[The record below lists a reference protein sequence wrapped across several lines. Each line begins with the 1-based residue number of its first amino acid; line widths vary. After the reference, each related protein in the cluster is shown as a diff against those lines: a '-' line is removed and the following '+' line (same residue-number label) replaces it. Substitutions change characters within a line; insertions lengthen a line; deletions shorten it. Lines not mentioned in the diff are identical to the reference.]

1 MDERCYSFV
10 QYSSL
15 GSFKGLKLIIISEG
29 KAKLFD
35 LSEESRKMPT
45 LNLFTNIPVDTVT
58 CSDILKDATKAVAK
72 IIGKPES
79 YVMILLNSGVPIA
92 FAGTE
97 EPAAYGELISIGGL
111 GAGVNGKLSETIA
124 EILQV
129 KLSIDSSR
137 FYINDP
143 SSDTMDQ
150 LSETRVSNGD
160 EEAISTFYWERR
172 VAVNKPKFVL
182 YRPCDFTNATCFS
195 GKLFASLLSM
205 TEEIKFSVLVSLFNW
220 IQKSKTSSQKRSK
233 FRKFLDTYCKP
244 SDYFVA
250 VRLIIPS
257 LDRERG
263 SYGLKESVLATC
275 LIDALGISRDAPD
288 AVRLLNWRKGG
299 TAKAGAN
306 AGNFSLIAAEVLQQ
320 RQGMSSGGLSIKE
333 LNDLLDRLASSE
345 NSGENFCSFNS
356 DSEDECAG
364 NEVDLKLGMSE
375 KSIFQEFHP
384 DAEDLFNVT
393 CDLKLVCEK
402 LRDRHQRHKRQD
414 IEVGKA
420 VRPQLAMRIGD
431 VNAAWK
437 KLHGKDVVAECKF
450 DGDRIQI
457 HKNGT
462 GIHYFSRNFLDHSEY
477 AHAMSDLI
485 VQNILADKCILD
497 GEMLVWDTSLNRF
510 AEFGSNQEIAK
521 AAREGLDSHKQ
532 CPHSRISQ
540 RNHFRDIIFLDLVL
554 DVAFDVLYVGDT
566 SVIHQSLK
574 ERHELLR
581 KVVKPLKGRLEVLV
595 PEGGLNVHRP
605 SGEPSWSIVAHS
617 AADVERFF
625 KETVENRDEG
635 VLLKDLGSKWEPGDR
650 SGKWMKL
657 KPEYIRA
664 GSDLDVLIIGGYY
677 GSGRRGGEVAQFL
690 VALADRAEAN
700 VYPRRVGTGLSDDE
714 LDTVVSKLKPYF
726 RKNEHP
732 KKAPPSFYQVTNH
745 SKERP
750 DVWIENPEKSVILSI
765 TSDIRTIRSE
775 VFVAPYSLRFPRIDK
790 VRYDKP
796 WHECLDVQDF
806 VELVNSSN
814 GTTQK
819 QKESESTQ
827 EHPKVIKS
835 SKRGEKKSV
844 SLVPPQFIQ
853 TDVSDIKGKTSIF
866 SNMIFY
872 FVNLPRSHSL
882 DTFHKMVVEN
892 GGKFSMNLNNS
903 VTHCIAAESSGIKY
917 QAAKRQRDV
926 IHFSWVSCSFDVS
939 SNEKA
944 PTSRRYFLHL
954 TDASRTKLQDEIDE
968 FSDSYFW
975 DLDLEGLRQVLSNA
989 KQFEDSKSIEYY
1001 KKKLCPEKRW
1011 SCLFGCCIYFYAY
1024 SQALSTEEETLLG
1037 IMAKRL
1043 ALEVLMGGGKVSNNL
1058 AHASHLVVLA
1068 EDSLDFT
1075 TVSKSETEKRH
1086 LLKRRLHVVSSQW
1099 LEDSLQREQKLCED
1113 VYSLRPKDMEESD
1126 TEESDKCE
1134 HDTTEVASCGGA
1146 QIEEPVSSQM
1156 AITSSRGRSNTRAV
1170 NKRGRSSTSSLK
1182 RVQRRRGKQP
1192 SKIGGDETEESDAS
1206 DEKVSTRLSDIA
1218 EETDSLGEAQRNSK
1232 RGTSAKRGK
1241 SRVGQTQ
1248 RVQRSRRGKK
1258 PSKIG
1263 GDESE
1268 ENDDFDDKKNE
1279 YADAE
1284 ESNAAGRLVEDNE
1297 ETRDSDIAKYKESLQ
1312 RDNTVAAGEASQD
1325 SRNAYTEMDTI
1336 EKQQIHEDPVQA
1348 MLMDMIPSLGLKKT
1362 ETSNRITEE
1371 SRLAK
1376 VSGECES
1383 SEKRKLGA
1391 ETDNTSVNAEAE
1403 AEADAV
1409 PPPVKK
1415 KKVSYRDVAGELLKD

>member
-1 MDERCYSFV
+1 
-10 QYSSL
+10 
-15 GSFKGLKLIIISEG
+15 
-29 KAKLFD
+29 
-35 LSEESRKMPT
+35 
-45 LNLFTNIPVDTVT
+45 
-58 CSDILKDATKAVAK
+58 
-72 IIGKPES
+72 
-79 YVMILLNSGVPIA
+79 
-92 FAGTE
+92 
-97 EPAAYGELISIGGL
+97 
-111 GAGVNGKLSETIA
+111 
-124 EILQV
+124 
-129 KLSIDSSR
+129 
-137 FYINDP
+137 
-143 SSDTMDQ
+143 
-150 LSETRVSNGD
+150 
-160 EEAISTFYWERR
+160 
-172 VAVNKPKFVL
+172 
-182 YRPCDFTNATCFS
+182 
-195 GKLFASLLSM
+195 M

-306 AGNFSLIAAEVLQQ
+306 AGNFSLIAAEVLQR
-320 RQGMSSGGLSIKE
+320 RQGMASGGLTIKE

-345 NSGENFCSFNS
+345 NRAEKTLVLSTLIQKTNAQEMKW
-356 DSEDECAG
+356 
-364 NEVDLKLGMSE
+364 VIRIILKDLKLGMSE

-420 VRPQLAMRIGD
+420 VRPQLAMRISD

-462 GIHYFSRNFLDHSEY
+462 EIHYFSRNFLDHSEY
-477 AHAMSDLI
+477 AHAMSNLI

-521 AAREGLDSHKQ
+521 AAREGLDSHRQ
-532 CPHSRISQ
+532 LCY
-540 RNHFRDIIFLDLVL
+540 
-554 DVAFDVLYVGDT
+554 VAFDVLYVGDT

-581 KVVKPLKGRLEVLV
+581 KVVKPLKGRLEVLL

-605 SGEPSWSIVAHS
+605 SGEPSWSIVVHA

-635 VLLKDLGSKWEPGDR
+635 VVLKDLGWKWEPGDR
-650 SGKWMKL
+650 SGKWLKL

-664 GSDLDVLIIGGYY
+664 GADLDVLIIGGYY

-700 VYPRRVGTGLSDDE
+700 VYPRRFMSFCRVGTGLSDHE
-714 LDTVVSKLKPYF
+714 LETVVSKLKPYF

-750 DVWIENPEKSVILSI
+750 DVWIESPEKSIILSI

-796 WHECLDVQDF
+796 WHECLDVQAF

-819 QKESESTQ
+819 QKETESTQ
-827 EHPKVIKS
+827 DNPKVNKS
-835 SKRGEKKSV
+835 SKRGEKKNV
-844 SLVPPQFIQ
+844 SLVPSQFIQ
-853 TDVSDIKGKTSIF
+853 TDVSDIKGKTSVF

-872 FVNLPRSHSL
+872 FVNVPRSYSL

-903 VTHCIAAESSGIKY
+903 VTHCIAAESSGIKF

-926 IHFSWVSCSFDVS
+926 IHFSWILDCCSR
-939 SNEKA
+939 NKML
-944 PTSRRYFLHL
+944 PLQPKYFLHL
-954 TDASRTKLQDEIDE
+954 TDASRTKLQDDIDE
-968 FSDSYFW
+968 FSDSYYW
-975 DLDLEGLRQVLSNA
+975 DLDLEGLKQVLSKA
-989 KQFEDSKSIEYY
+989 KQSEDSKSIDYY

-1011 SCLFGCCIYFYAY
+1011 SCLYGCCVYFYPY
-1024 SQALSTEEETLLG
+1024 SQTLNTEEEALLG
-1037 IMAKRL
+1037 IIAKRL

-1068 EDSLDFT
+1068 ITKDSLDFT
-1075 TVSKSETEKRH
+1075 SVSKCFSEVEKPL
-1086 LLKRRLHVVSSQW
+1086 LLKRKLWVVNSHW
-1099 LEDSLQREQKLCED
+1099 LEESLLREQKLCED
-1113 VYSLRPKDMEESD
+1113 VYTLRPKYMEESD
-1126 TEESDKCE
+1126 TEESDKSE
-1134 HDTTEVASCGGA
+1134 HDTTEVASCDRA
-1146 QIEEPVSSQM
+1146 QTEEPASSKM
-1156 AITSSRGRSNTRAV
+1156 EMKSSRGRSSTRAV
-1170 NKRGRSSTSSLK
+1170 KRGRSSTNSQQ

-1192 SKIGGDETEESDAS
+1192 SKIGGDESDESDAS
-1206 DEKVSTRLSDIA
+1206 EEKVSSRLNDIA
-1218 EETDSLGEAQRNSK
+1218 EETDSFGGAQTHRNS
-1232 RGTSAKRGK
+1232 SRGK
-1241 SRVGQTQ
+1241 SAKQGTSRVGKSQ

-1258 PSKIG
+1258 ASKIG

-1268 ENDDFDDKKNE
+1268 ENEGMDDKD
-1279 YADAE
+1279 YASVDAE
-1284 ESNAAGRLVEDNE
+1284 EIDADGTTE
-1297 ETRDSDIAKYKESLQ
+1297 ENKGTPELNIAEHTESLH
-1312 RDNTVAAGEASQD
+1312 RENRVAVEEAS
-1325 SRNAYTEMDTI
+1325 RNEKTDMDMK
-1336 EKQQIHEDPVQA
+1336 EKLQIHEDPLQA
-1348 MLMDMIPSLGLKKT
+1348 MLMNMIPSLSQKNT
-1362 ETSNRITEE
+1362 ETSNRIT
-1371 SRLAK
+1371 
-1376 VSGECES
+1376 GENRTADVYGDCES

-1391 ETDNTSVNAEAE
+1391 ETDNTPVTAD
-1403 AEADAV
+1403 AEADTV

-1415 KKVSYRDVAGELLKD
+1415 KKVSYRDVAGALLKDW

>member
-1 MDERCYSFV
+1 
-10 QYSSL
+10 
-15 GSFKGLKLIIISEG
+15 
-29 KAKLFD
+29 
-35 LSEESRKMPT
+35 
-45 LNLFTNIPVDTVT
+45 
-58 CSDILKDATKAVAK
+58 
-72 IIGKPES
+72 
-79 YVMILLNSGVPIA
+79 
-92 FAGTE
+92 
-97 EPAAYGELISIGGL
+97 
-111 GAGVNGKLSETIA
+111 
-124 EILQV
+124 
-129 KLSIDSSR
+129 
-137 FYINDP
+137 
-143 SSDTMDQ
+143 
-150 LSETRVSNGD
+150 
-160 EEAISTFYWERR
+160 
-172 VAVNKPKFVL
+172 
-182 YRPCDFTNATCFS
+182 
-195 GKLFASLLSM
+195 M

-233 FRKFLDTYCKP
+233 FRKFIDTYCKP

-250 VRLIIPS
+250 VRLIIPA

-275 LIDALGISRDAPD
+275 LIDALGISRDSPD

-306 AGNFSLIAAEVLQQ
+306 AGNFSLIAAEVLQR
-320 RQGMSSGGLSIKE
+320 RQGMASGGLTIKE
-333 LNDLLDRLASSE
+333 LNYLLDRLASSDNRAE
-345 NSGENFCSFNS
+345 KTSVLSTLIQKTNAQEMKW
-356 DSEDECAG
+356 
-364 NEVDLKLGMSE
+364 VIRIILKDLKLGMSE
-375 KSIFQEFHP
+375 RSIFQEFHP

-420 VRPQLAMRIGD
+420 VRPQLAMRISD

-521 AAREGLDSHKQ
+521 AAREGLESHKQ
-532 CPHSRISQ
+532 LCY
-540 RNHFRDIIFLDLVL
+540 
-554 DVAFDVLYVGDT
+554 VAFDVLYVGDT
-566 SVIHQSLK
+566 SVIHQNLK
-574 ERHELLR
+574 ERHELLK

-595 PEGGLNVHRP
+595 PEGGGLNVHRP

-635 VLLKDLGSKWEPGDR
+635 VVLKDLGSKWEPGDR

-657 KPEYIRA
+657 KPEYVRA

-677 GSGRRGGEVAQFL
+677 GSGRLGGEIAQFL

-700 VYPRRVGTGLSDDE
+700 VYPRRFMSFCRVGTGLSDEE
-714 LDTVVSKLKPYF
+714 LNTVVSKLKPYF

-732 KKAPPSFYQVTNH
+732 KKVPPSFYQVTNH

-750 DVWIENPEKSVILSI
+750 DVWIESPEKSIILSI

-796 WHECLDVQDF
+796 WHECLDVQAF

-827 EHPKVIKS
+827 DIPIVNKS
-835 SKRGEKKSV
+835 SKRGEKKNV
-844 SLVPPQFIQ
+844 SLVPSQFIQ

-872 FVNLPRSHSL
+872 FVNVPQSYSV
-882 DTFHKMVVEN
+882 DTFRKMVVEN
-892 GGKFSMNLNNS
+892 RGKFSMNLNNS

-926 IHFSWVSCSFDVS
+926 IHFSWVLDCCSR
-939 SNEKA
+939 NNLLPLQPK
-944 PTSRRYFLHL
+944 YFLHL
-954 TDASRTKLQDEIDE
+954 TDASRTKLQDDIDE
-968 FSDSYFW
+968 FSDSYYW
-975 DLDLEGLRQVLSNA
+975 DLDLEGLKQILSNA
-989 KQFEDSKSIEYY
+989 KQSEDSKSIAYY

-1011 SCLFGCCIYFYAY
+1011 SCLFDCCICFYLY
-1024 SQALSTEEETLLG
+1024 SQTSSTEEEALLG

-1068 EDSLDFT
+1068 IAEDSLNFT
-1075 TVSKSETEKRH
+1075 SVSKSFSVKEKRL
-1086 LLKRRLHVVSSQW
+1086 LLKRRLHVVSSHW
-1099 LEDSLQREQKLCED
+1099 LEDSLQREEKLCED
-1113 VYSLRPKDMEESD
+1113 IYSLRPKDMEESD
-1126 TEESDKCE
+1126 TEEESEKFE
-1134 HDTTEVASCGGA
+1134 LDTTEVAPSGSK
-1146 QIEEPVSSQM
+1146 QTEEPDSSKM
-1156 AITSSRGRSNTRAV
+1156 AVTSTRGRSNTRA
-1170 NKRGRSSTSSLK
+1170 KRGRSSTNSAQ

-1206 DEKVSTRLSDIA
+1206 EAKVSTGLSDIA
-1218 EETDSLGEAQRNSK
+1218 EETDSLGEAQKNS
-1232 RGTSAKRGK
+1232 RRGK
-1241 SRVGQTQ
+1241 SAQRGKPRVVQTQ

-1258 PSKIG
+1258 PLKIG
-1263 GDESE
+1263 GDEFE
-1268 ENDDFDDKKNE
+1268 ENDDFDDKNKE
-1279 YADAE
+1279 SADAE
-1284 ESNAAGRLVEDNE
+1284 ESNAAGRSVENK
-1297 ETRDSDIAKYKESLQ
+1297 ETREPDIAKYTESPQ
-1312 RDNTVAAGEASQD
+1312 RDDTVAVEEASQN
-1325 SRNAYTEMDTI
+1325 SINEKTEMDTK
-1336 EKQQIHEDPVQA
+1336 EKLQIHDDPVQA
-1348 MLMDMIPSLGLKKT
+1348 MLMDMFPSLGLKNT
-1362 ETSNRITEE
+1362 ETSNRNTGG
-1371 SRLAK
+1371 SGLAN

-1383 SEKRKLGA
+1383 SEKRKHVVQ
-1391 ETDNTSVNAEAE
+1391 TDNTSVNTDT
-1403 AEADAV
+1403 DAV

-1415 KKVSYRDVAGELLKD
+1415 KKVSYRDVAGELLKDW